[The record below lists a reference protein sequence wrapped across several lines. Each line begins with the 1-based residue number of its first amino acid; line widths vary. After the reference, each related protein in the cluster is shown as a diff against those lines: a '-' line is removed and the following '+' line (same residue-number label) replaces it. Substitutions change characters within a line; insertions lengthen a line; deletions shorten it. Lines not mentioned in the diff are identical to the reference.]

1 MKKFAVRKECLLLL
15 FIFVSFTLHSQVYVP
30 IDTICA
36 DQTTKYIEEYT
47 TRHKFDI
54 ERIKDENSGNVKR
67 SIVAAYNDQFDDLV
81 RDFKKGELYFDTNNQ
96 DYLQQ
101 LLDNIIASNPELKK
115 DKINIH
121 FSRATSPNAYSVGD
135 GTLIVQMGL
144 FSCLNNEAELVS
156 VICHEV
162 SHFKLNHRN
171 ASIKR
176 HYENLYSKETRKE
189 EREIVR
195 MKYNKQKLA
204 ENFMKDIVYSRK
216 NKSRI
221 HEREADSLGFI
232 YFKNTKYKPSHFKNV
247 LKNLED
253 SDVEKDSLVDADY
266 RKFFVTKNQK
276 FIEEWLVMEDFSGY
290 KYSKENIFK
299 WNIDSLKTHPDCKER
314 IANIEKI
321 LPKDSEKDFEINN
334 NYFNK
339 MKKAAPYEQVSNYY
353 HNKEYG
359 YSLYEALKLLK
370 KTPDDVYLL
379 KMVSENLVQL
389 AKAKKEMKLNTY
401 IPSIKPNDQTKSR
414 QRFYNFMS
422 NLSNNEIQRL
432 STDHIELTK

>member
-15 FIFVSFTLHSQVYVP
+15 FIFVSFSLHSQVYVP

-232 YFKNTKYKPSHFKNV
+232 Y
-247 LKNLED
+247 
-253 SDVEKDSLVDADY
+253 
-266 RKFFVTKNQK
+266 
-276 FIEEWLVMEDFSGY
+276 
-290 KYSKENIFK
+290 
-299 WNIDSLKTHPDCKER
+299 
-314 IANIEKI
+314 
-321 LPKDSEKDFEINN
+321 
-334 NYFNK
+334 
-339 MKKAAPYEQVSNYY
+339 
-353 HNKEYG
+353 
-359 YSLYEALKLLK
+359 
-370 KTPDDVYLL
+370 
-379 KMVSENLVQL
+379 
-389 AKAKKEMKLNTY
+389 
-401 IPSIKPNDQTKSR
+401 
-414 QRFYNFMS
+414 
-422 NLSNNEIQRL
+422 
-432 STDHIELTK
+432 